1 MRGKQFRMRSLYFK
15 DRGEWRA
22 WLRRNSTKDK
32 EVWLLFY
39 KKKAGKPCIGYD
51 DAVEEAL
58 CFGWID
64 SMVKGIDETRYAQR
78 FTPRKPESTWS
89 ASNIQRV
96 RKLIA
101 ERKMTAA
108 GLEAFR
114 SAERQQ
120 TPPLPARLAK
130 ELEEEFK
137 KQSRAWENFQ
147 QFPPSYRRMT
157 AGWVASAK
165 KEETR
170 RKRLKQLIQFSA
182 RNERIRF
189 I

>member
-1 MRGKQFRMRSLYFK
+1 VKTLYFK
-15 DRGEWRA
+15 DRSEWRA
-22 WLRRNSTKDK
+22 WLRRNSGKAK
-32 EVWLLFY
+32 EVWLLRY
-39 KKKAGKPCIGYD
+39 KKDTGKPGIAYE

-64 SMVKGIDETRYAQR
+64 SRVKRIDEARYAQR
-78 FTPRKPESTWS
+78 FTPRKPESMWS

-101 ERKMTAA
+101 ERKITAA
-108 GLEAFR
+108 GLQAFR
-114 SAERQQ
+114 SAEQQ
-120 TPPLPARLAK
+120 EAPRLPARLPK
-130 ELEEEFK
+130 ELEEQFQ

-147 QFPPSYRRMT
+147 QFPSSYRRIT
-157 AGWVASAK
+157 ARWVASAK
-165 KEETR
+165 KEETK
-170 RKRLKQLIQFSA
+170 RKRLKRLIQSSA